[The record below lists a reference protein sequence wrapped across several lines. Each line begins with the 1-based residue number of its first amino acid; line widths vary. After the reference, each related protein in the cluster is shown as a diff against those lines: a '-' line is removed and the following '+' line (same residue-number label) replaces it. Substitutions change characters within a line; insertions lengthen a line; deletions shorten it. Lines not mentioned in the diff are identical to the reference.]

1 MPDNPPPPPPSR
13 PATPNASTASANE
26 AVRLAGLLA
35 QEVSQWQEPM
45 EVDQTQVYP
54 LPEGVIAQ
62 VDFGQSWKQQT
73 GYFDGFP
80 KSITEVSNLVRSFE
94 QAITSGN
101 WTHHMACN
109 NFQQILTGAAKT
121 WLELVESYDPR
132 IIKHWP
138 KLKSAFLT
146 EFQTVKNE
154 AENHKQIARL
164 VQGKSEPVRNFSYR
178 VKHTVAVIHNYKA
191 ELPRGATEIQKTIAM
206 MLKRHVEYEINLH
219 FMNGIHKELKDK
231 MEANMEFH
239 KATIDEKIAL
249 AIRIERILDPKDLP
263 ISEMAAKRAEAAKKA
278 AEGIPEE
285 EEEPKKE
292 KSEDEIKKEISAL
305 NRELNQRHGGSQQP
319 RGGYRGRGRGR
330 GNGYQTNQWRGNG
343 NQGYRNNYGNN
354 RGYNNNYSNRGYNN
368 QGGGGRWN
376 GGGSRGGYQNNQ
388 RQRIK
393 CFRCR
398 KFGYHTAQ
406 NCPVP
411 STDLGALS
419 VDDYDTGAPHPYET
433 NEGCSHNL
441 NYQGGRQ

>member
-1 MPDNPPPPPPSR
+1 MPDGPPPPPPGR
-13 PATPNASTASANE
+13 PATPNQSAASANE
-26 AVRLAGLLA
+26 AVRLVGLLA
-35 QEVSQWQEPM
+35 QEVSAWQEPM

-54 LPEGVIAQ
+54 LPEGVVAQ

-73 GYFDGFP
+73 GYFNGFP
-80 KSITEVSNLVRSFE
+80 KSITEVSNLIRSFE

-109 NFQQILTGAAKT
+109 NFQKILTGAAKT
-121 WLELVESYDPR
+121 WLELIESYDPKT
-132 IIKHWP
+132 IKNWP
-138 KLKSAFLT
+138 KLKNAFL
-146 EFQTVKNE
+146 EEYQTAKNE
-154 AENHKQIARL
+154 TENLKQIAKL
-164 VQGKSEPVRNFSYR
+164 VQGKNEPVQNFSYR

-206 MLKRHVEYEINLH
+206 MLKRQVEYEINLH

-263 ISEMAAKRAEAAKKA
+263 ISEMAAKRAEAARKA
-278 AEGIPEE
+278 EEGIKEE
-285 EEEPKKE
+285 EEEKKE
-292 KSEDEIKKEISAL
+292 KTDEEIKKEISAL
-305 NRELNQRHGGSQQP
+305 NRELNKSHGGNQQP

-343 NQGYRNNYGNN
+343 NRNNYGNN
-354 RGYNNNYSNRGYNN
+354 RGYNNGYNN
-368 QGGGGRWN
+368 LGYYNQQQGGGGRWN
-376 GGGSRGGYQNNQ
+376 GGGRGGYQNNQ

-406 NCPVP
+406 NCTVP
-411 STDLGALS
+411 STDLGGLNA
-419 VDDYDTGAPHPYET
+419 DEYDTGAPHPY
-433 NEGCSHNL
+433 
-441 NYQGGRQ
+441 